1 MSKVEDTV
9 RSLIEKEM
17 KALELMPIGAEYEQ
31 AIEVIHEQVHKNG
44 GKLVTTGMGKAG
56 QIAHNIA
63 TTFASTGTPAF
74 FIHPSE
80 AQHGDLG
87 AIESNDAL
95 LVISNSGK
103 TNEVI
108 DFIALANRLHDRETP
123 VVAITG
129 NKDSEMAKYSDVVL
143 HTGNPPENCPLG
155 MTPTTSTTVM
165 NVIGNI
171 LVYLM
176 MEKINFTK
184 EKYALRHH
192 GGYLGTRA
200 RKR

>member
-1 MSKVEDTV
+1 MSEVVSKVKE
-9 RSLIEKEM
+9 LIEKEIE
-17 KALELMPIGAEYEQ
+17 ALSNMPVGDEFEK
-31 AIEVIHEQVHKNG
+31 AIEIIHEQVHVNG
-44 GKLVTTGMGKAG
+44 GKLITTGMGKAG
-56 QIAHNIA
+56 QIANNIA

-103 TNEVI
+103 TTEVV
-108 DFIALANRLHDRETP
+108 DFMALANRLHSRETP

-129 NKDSEMAKYSDVVL
+129 NRDSEMAKYSNVVL
-143 HTGNPPENCPLG
+143 STGNPKENCPLG

-184 EKYALRHH
+184 EEYALRHH
-192 GGYLGTRA
+192 GGYLGSKA
-200 RKR
+200 RG